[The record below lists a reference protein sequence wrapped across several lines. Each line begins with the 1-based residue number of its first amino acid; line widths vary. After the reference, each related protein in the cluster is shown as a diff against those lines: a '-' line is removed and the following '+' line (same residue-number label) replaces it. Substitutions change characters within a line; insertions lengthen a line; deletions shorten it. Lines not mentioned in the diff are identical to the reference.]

1 MQTSTSTG
9 HHERSDIWTDHA
21 IVEGVSEDDRAV
33 MERLAALEAEV
44 KADAQ
49 AQQQRREAAMAKV
62 KEQRAA
68 QQAERDALRE
78 RQAALVKR
86 TPVED
91 IEDEPAPRAKSR
103 TGDIGT
109 ALELAGKASDMKQEL
124 AKPTKAGE
132 KSWVKSAL
140 ASTFFGPLGWLYAGS
155 FREAAPA
162 SAAWLVFAAI
172 AAKLPTLLL
181 FPVLMVALP
190 LSGIA
195 GLLYAVQY
203 NRNGRK
209 RQRLFGDKK
218 KKKKELPPGK

>member
-1 MQTSTSTG
+1 MQDSTSTR
-9 HHERSDIWTDHA
+9 HHERSDIWSDHA
-21 IVEGVSEDDRAV
+21 IVEGVSEDDRAL

-44 KADAQ
+44 KADAE
-49 AQQQRREAAMAKV
+49 AQQKRRDVAMAKV

-68 QQAERDALRE
+68 QQAERDALRD
-78 RQAALVKR
+78 RQAALVTKR
-86 TPVED
+86 KPV
-91 IEDEPAPRAKSR
+91 EDEPAPREARSR
-103 TGDIGT
+103 GSDLGN

-124 AKPTKAGE
+124 TKPTKAGE

-162 SAAWLVFAAI
+162 SAAWLAFAAI
-172 AAKLPTLLL
+172 ASKLPTLLL
-181 FPVLMVALP
+181 FPVLMVVMP

-195 GLLYAVQY
+195 GALYAIYY

-218 KKKKELPPGK
+218 KQKELPPGT

>member
-1 MQTSTSTG
+1 
-9 HHERSDIWTDHA
+9 
-21 IVEGVSEDDRAV
+21 VDD
-33 MERLAALEAEV
+33 
-44 KADAQ
+44 D
-49 AQQQRREAAMAKV
+49 
-62 KEQRAA
+62 
-68 QQAERDALRE
+68 
-78 RQAALVKR
+78 
-86 TPVED
+86 
-91 IEDEPAPRAKSR
+91 DEPRATRSR
-103 TGDIGT
+103 AGDIGS

-132 KSWVKSAL
+132 QSWVQSGL

-162 SAAWLVFAAI
+162 SAPWLAFAAI

-181 FPVLMVALP
+181 FPILMVVMP

-218 KKKKELPPGK
+218 KKKELPAGK

>member
-1 MQTSTSTG
+1 MQDSTSTR
-9 HHERSDIWTDHA
+9 HHERSDIWSDHA
-21 IVEGVSEDDRAV
+21 IVEGVSEDDRAL

-44 KADAQ
+44 KADAE
-49 AQQQRREAAMAKV
+49 AQQKRRDVAMAKA

-78 RQAALVKR
+78 RQTALVTKR
-86 TPVED
+86 KPVD
-91 IEDEPAPRAKSR
+91 DDEPAPREARSR
-103 TGDIGT
+103 GDLGN

-124 AKPTKAGE
+124 TKPTKAGE

-162 SAAWLVFAAI
+162 SAAWLAFAAI
-172 AAKLPTLLL
+172 ASKLPTLLL
-181 FPVLMVALP
+181 FPVLMVVMP

-195 GLLYAVQY
+195 GALYAIYY

-218 KKKKELPPGK
+218 KKKELPPGK

>member
-1 MQTSTSTG
+1 MQ
-9 HHERSDIWTDHA
+9 
-21 IVEGVSEDDRAV
+21 
-33 MERLAALEAEV
+33 RLAALEAEV
-44 KADAQ
+44 KADAE
-49 AQQQRREAAMAKV
+49 AQQKRREVAMAKV
-62 KEQRAA
+62 REQRAA
-68 QQAERDALRE
+68 QQAERDSLRD
-78 RQAALVKR
+78 RQAAVVTKR
-86 TPVED
+86 PKSETADDED
-91 IEDEPAPRAKSR
+91 VPAPRQKSR
-103 TGDIGT
+103 TGDLGT
-109 ALELAGKASDMKQEL
+109 AIELAGKASDMKQEL
-124 AKPTKAGE
+124 AKPTQAGE
-132 KSWVKSAL
+132 KSWAKSAL
-140 ASTFFGPLGWLYAGS
+140 VSTLFGPLGWLYAGS

-162 SAAWLVFAAI
+162 SAAWLAFAAI

>member
-1 MQTSTSTG
+1 
-9 HHERSDIWTDHA
+9 
-21 IVEGVSEDDRAV
+21 

-44 KADAQ
+44 KADAE
-49 AQQQRREAAMAKV
+49 AQQKRREVAMAKV
-62 KEQRAA
+62 REHRAA

-78 RQAALVKR
+78 RQAALVTKR
-86 TPVED
+86 APAAAID
-91 IEDEPAPRAKSR
+91 DEDEPAPRKKSR

-109 ALELAGKASDMKQEL
+109 ALELASKANDMKQEL

-132 KSWVKSAL
+132 KSWVKSTL
-140 ASTFFGPLGWLYAGS
+140 LSGLFGPLGWLYAGS

-162 SAAWLVFAAI
+162 SAAWLAFAAI
-172 AAKLPTLLL
+172 AAKVPTLLL
-181 FPVLMVALP
+181 FPILMVALP

-203 NRNGRK
+203 NRNSGK

-218 KKKKELPPGK
+218 KTKELPPARATKSGK

>member
-1 MQTSTSTG
+1 M
-9 HHERSDIWTDHA
+9 
-21 IVEGVSEDDRAV
+21 SEDDRAV

-44 KADAQ
+44 KADAE
-49 AQQQRREAAMAKV
+49 AQQRRREAAMAKV

-78 RQAALVKR
+78 RQAALVTKR
-86 TPVED
+86 KPEPELD
-91 IEDEPAPRAKSR
+91 EDEPAPRKRSR
-103 TGDIGT
+103 TGDLGN

-132 KSWVKSAL
+132 KSWVKSGL
-140 ASTFFGPLGWLYAGS
+140 LSTFFGPLGWLYAGS

-162 SAAWLVFAAI
+162 AAAWLAFAAI
-172 AAKLPTLLL
+172 ASSLPTLLL
-181 FPVLMVALP
+181 FPVLMVVMP

-195 GLLYAVQY
+195 GLLYAVNY

-218 KKKKELPPGK
+218 KKKELPPGK

>member
-1 MQTSTSTG
+1 M
-9 HHERSDIWTDHA
+9 
-21 IVEGVSEDDRAV
+21 SEDDRAL

-44 KADAQ
+44 KADAE
-49 AQQQRREAAMAKV
+49 AQQKRRAAAMEKV
-62 KEQRAA
+62 REQRAA
-68 QQAERDALRE
+68 QQAERDALRD
-78 RQAALVKR
+78 RQAALVTKR
-86 TPVED
+86 SGSEAGPLGSVTRGRKPEDSDDATP
-91 IEDEPAPRAKSR
+91 RSR
-103 TGDIGT
+103 SGDLGT
-109 ALELAGKASDMKQEL
+109 AIELAGKASDMKHEL

-140 ASTFFGPLGWLYAGS
+140 LSGLFGPLGWLYAGS

-162 SAAWLVFAAI
+162 SAAWLAFAAI

-181 FPVLMVALP
+181 FPVLMVVMP

-218 KKKKELPPGK
+218 KKKELPPGK

>member
-1 MQTSTSTG
+1 
-9 HHERSDIWTDHA
+9 
-21 IVEGVSEDDRAV
+21 VSEDDRAL

-44 KADAQ
+44 KADAE
-49 AQQQRREAAMAKV
+49 AQQKRREVAMAKV
-62 KEQRAA
+62 REHRAA
-68 QQAERDALRE
+68 QQAERDALRD
-78 RQAALVKR
+78 RQTALVTKR
-86 TPVED
+86 PVPEPAVDED
-91 IEDEPAPRAKSR
+91 DEPAPRKKSR
-103 TGDIGT
+103 TGDIGN

-140 ASTFFGPLGWLYAGS
+140 LSGLFGPLGWLYAGS

-162 SAAWLVFAAI
+162 SAAWLAFAAI
-172 AAKLPTLLL
+172 AAKVPTLLL
-181 FPVLMVALP
+181 FPVLMVVLP

-195 GLLYAVQY
+195 GLLYAVNY

-218 KKKKELPPGK
+218 KKKELPAGK

>member
-1 MQTSTSTG
+1 
-9 HHERSDIWTDHA
+9 
-21 IVEGVSEDDRAV
+21 

-44 KADAQ
+44 KADAE
-49 AQQQRREAAMAKV
+49 AQQQRREAAMVKV

-68 QQAERDALRE
+68 QHAERDSLRE
-78 RQAALVKR
+78 RQAAIVTK
-86 TPVED
+86 
-91 IEDEPAPRAKSR
+91 RAKPVVGGDDEGSSR
-103 TGDIGT
+103 SRAADLGN

-162 SAAWLVFAAI
+162 SAVWLAFAAI

-218 KKKKELPPGK
+218 KKKELPPGK

>member
-1 MQTSTSTG
+1 M
-9 HHERSDIWTDHA
+9 
-21 IVEGVSEDDRAV
+21 SEDDRAV

-44 KADAQ
+44 KADAE
-49 AQQQRREAAMAKV
+49 AQQKRREAAMAKV

-78 RQAALVKR
+78 RQAALVSKR
-86 TPVED
+86 PKSES
-91 IEDEPAPRAKSR
+91 EEPSTRSRA
-103 TGDIGT
+103 TDLGN

-124 AKPTKAGE
+124 TKPTKAGE
-132 KSWVKSAL
+132 KSWVKSGL

-162 SAAWLVFAAI
+162 SAAWLAFAAI
-172 AAKLPTLLL
+172 ASKLPTLLL
-181 FPVLMVALP
+181 FPVLMVVLP

-195 GLLYAVQY
+195 GALYAVQY

-218 KKKKELPPGK
+218 KKKELPAGK